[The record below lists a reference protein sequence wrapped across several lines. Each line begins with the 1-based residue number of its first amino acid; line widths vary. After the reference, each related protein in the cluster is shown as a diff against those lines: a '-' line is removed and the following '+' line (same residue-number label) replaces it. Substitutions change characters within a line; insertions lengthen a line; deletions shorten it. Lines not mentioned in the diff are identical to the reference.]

1 MLCQYCG
8 WRLIMK
14 IRGILVWVKLVS
26 PFCTGYNTIWAHVVF
41 SVKNTR
47 HKLNLFCLNLCH
59 LMNRV
64 SRFLSNFLLV
74 VCLSQSISNFYN
86 FYKYP
91 IQILIFLSF
100 FNISYVF
107 NCESNEVYNNC
118 ITEPT

>member
-14 IRGILVWVKLVS
+14 IRGILVWVKLVA
-26 PFCTGYNTIWAHVVF
+26 PFCIGYDTIRAHVMF

-47 HKLNLFCLNLCH
+47 HKLNLFCLNLCY

-64 SRFLSNFLLV
+64 SRFWSNFLLV

-86 FYKYP
+86 FYKHP

-107 NCESNEVYNNC
+107 NCENNEVYNNC
-118 ITEPT
+118 IIEPT